1 MDQLKLGLNR
11 TATESLA
18 QDLAACLVEL
28 DEIDA
33 DARRLLAG
41 LEDARFNWSPGTSRW
56 SIAQCLAHLD
66 IVGRAYITV
75 LDQAMERAR
84 AESLFAQAPFH
95 YGFFER
101 WFVRSSEPPAG
112 LRLRTPGPARPSSEY
127 FIEQL
132 PARFFTLQ
140 GELRQRLHRADGL
153 DLARVKVASPFVRTL
168 KLGLGP
174 CFQFLTAHERRH
186 LWQAWQVRNCDS
198 FPPARARKPNPQ
210 LTPLS
215 ARCGILACGWTG
227 PVE

>member
-11 TATESLA
+11 PATESLA

-132 PARFFTLQ
+132 PGRFFTLQ
-140 GELRQRLHRADGL
+140 DELRQRLRRADGL

-174 CFQFLTAHERRH
+174 CFQFLVAHERRH
-186 LWQAWQVRNCDS
+186 LWQAWQVRNCDA
-198 FPPARARKPNPQ
+198 FPPAG
-210 LTPLS
+210 TPEAKS
-215 ARCGILACGWTG
+215 AVDSA
-227 PVE
+227 